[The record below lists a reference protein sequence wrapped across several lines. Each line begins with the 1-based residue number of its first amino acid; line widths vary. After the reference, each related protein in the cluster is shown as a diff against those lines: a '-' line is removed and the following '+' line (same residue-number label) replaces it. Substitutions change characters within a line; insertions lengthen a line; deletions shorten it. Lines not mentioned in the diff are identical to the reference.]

1 MILLRKTDERES
13 IDGKQLV
20 NMRQLSSIYLD
31 WLTRDGK
38 LILAARMIRA
48 FSYGFLSIVL
58 AIYLNLAG
66 FSDVLIGF
74 VLTATLVNSVVFT
87 LFTSFYADRIG
98 RRKILIIYAALMS
111 ISGTIFL
118 VSENYVAIIIAALVG
133 TINVTGTETG
143 AFLSIEQAI
152 IPQTVKDI
160 KKRNTGFALYNM
172 AGTFAMSAGILL
184 SGLPKILQQ
193 NYGLDQID
201 SIKPL
206 FLLYSAIGIAVIAIY
221 FFLSRKIEVDK
232 AKIREENR
240 EEPPHSSRILTVPAE
255 SKPIVTKLASL
266 FAVDSFAGGFVIQS
280 IVSFWFFTK
289 FGADLSLLSLVF
301 SVAGVLTAFSF
312 IAASKI
318 ADKMGLINTMVFT
331 HIPSNVLLILVAFAP
346 TFPLA
351 IAFYLARMALSQMD
365 VPTRQSYIV
374 AVVREEE
381 RTAAAGI
388 TNTSRNVAQAIS
400 PSLTGIVIQSL
411 SLSSP
416 FIIGGLLKIAYDIAI
431 YLNFKKIKPPEEKG

>member
-1 MILLRKTDERES
+1 MPAPFLLF
-13 IDGKQLV
+13 
-20 NMRQLSSIYLD
+20 N

-58 AIYLNLAG
+58 AIYLKLIG
-66 FSDVLIGF
+66 FNDVLIGF
-74 VLTATLVNSVVFT
+74 VLTTTLINSVIFT
-87 LFTSFYADRIG
+87 LFASFYADRIG

-111 ISGTIFL
+111 VSGAIFL
-118 VSENYVAIIIAALVG
+118 ITENYIVLIIAALIG

-143 AFLSIEQAI
+143 AFLSIEQAML
-152 IPQTVKDI
+152 PQTLKDI
-160 KKRNTGFALYNM
+160 KKRNTVFAFYNM

-184 SGLPKILQQ
+184 SGLPRYLQQ
-193 NYGLDQID
+193 YYGFTQVE

-206 FLLYSAIGIAVIAIY
+206 FLLYSAAGIAVIVIY
-221 FFLSRKIEVDK
+221 FFLSKKIEIKQV
-232 AKIREENR
+232 IEESKKL
-240 EEPPHSSRILTVPAE
+240 HTSKILTVSPE
-255 SKPIVTKLASL
+255 SKLIVTKLAGL

-280 IVSFWFFTK
+280 IISFWFFTK
-289 FGADLSLLSLVF
+289 FGTDLSSLSFVF
-301 SVAGVLTAFSF
+301 SIAGVLTAFSF

-318 ADKMGLINTMVFT
+318 SDKIGLINTMVFT
-331 HIPSNVLLILVAFAP
+331 HIPSNILLILVAFAP

-388 TNTSRNVAQAIS
+388 TNTSRYIAQAIS
-400 PSLTGIVIQSL
+400 PSITGMIIQSL
-411 SLSSP
+411 SISSP

-431 YLNFKKIKPPEEKG
+431 YVNFRKIKPPEEKEEQSKK